1 MLLTIDSSRQWLEGT
16 GTTYKYVSD
25 KLHQHFFRLTHEYLV
40 FVGFWPDQNSI
51 VVAHEGT
58 DPTQL

>member
-1 MLLTIDSSRQWLEGT
+1 M
-16 GTTYKYVSD
+16 TYKYVSD
-25 KLHQHFFRLTHEYLV
+25 KPYQHFYRLTPDYLV
-40 FVGFWPDQNSI
+40 FVGFWPDQDSI